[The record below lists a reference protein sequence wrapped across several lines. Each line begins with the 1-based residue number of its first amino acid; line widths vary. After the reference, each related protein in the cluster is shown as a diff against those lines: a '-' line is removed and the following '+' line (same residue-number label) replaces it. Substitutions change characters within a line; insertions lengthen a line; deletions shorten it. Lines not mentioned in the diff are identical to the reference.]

1 MFVSLLVP
9 QLPGFRLDNVQMEE
23 KRIVVSMTATSR
35 TASCPICAQDSERI
49 HSHYQRTV
57 TDLPWASSNVRLRL
71 YVRRFKCSNP
81 DCARTIFA
89 ERLDPLVPASARRTR
104 RFTLQLLH
112 LAMQLVSEAAAPL
125 LTAMGMPASAS
136 TLLRLQRRAS
146 LPTHP
151 TPRVIG
157 VDEFALRKGRRYGTL
172 IVDLERRQPIEMLP
186 DKKAETLALWLKQ
199 YPEVEVISRDRDGA
213 FAEAAALG
221 APQAIQVADRFHLTQ
236 NLGDALQRFLA
247 RHPAALRAA
256 AQEPTDRNTA
266 EAQGEGGPTEAV
278 RVSTSTPVSAP
289 PELPPSSA
297 PPELPLT
304 EREQRF
310 QEVLAL
316 HDQGWSCRRIAQTL
330 QLNWRTVKQYVQTRE
345 LPKRGA
351 PSIQASS
358 TLTPYLDY
366 LRQRWQEGVQTGTI
380 LWQEL
385 QQRGYSGSLSSVY
398 RALKHLAP
406 GDRCRDTVPTATG
419 APGLIPTGRALSP
432 RQAMW
437 VLVRSEDELKE
448 WEQAARVTLEVA
460 TPAIATATGLARR
473 FLDLIRRRDVA
484 GLDAWLADATA
495 SGIGELKRLAASLRQ
510 DYAAVRAALELPWSN
525 GQLEG
530 QINRLK
536 VIKRVGYGRANFDL
550 LRQRVLFAA

>member
-1 MFVSLLVP
+1 MLVSLLVP

-23 KRIVVSMTATSR
+23 KRIVVTTTATSR
-35 TASCPICAQDSERI
+35 TARCPVCAQDSERV

-57 TDLPWASSNVRLRL
+57 TDLPWASSSVRLRL

-81 DCARTIFA
+81 DCARAIFA
-89 ERLDPLVPASARRTR
+89 ERLNPLVPASARRTR
-104 RFTLQLLH
+104 RLTDQLLH
-112 LAMQLVSEAAAPL
+112 LAKQLASEAAAPL

-136 TLLRLQRRAS
+136 TLLRLQRHAP

-151 TPRVIG
+151 IPRVIG
-157 VDEFALRKGRRYGTL
+157 VDEFALCKGRRYGTL
-172 IVDLERRQPIEMLP
+172 IVALEQRQPIELLP

-199 YPEVEVISRDRDGA
+199 HPEVEIISRDRDGA
-213 FAEAAALG
+213 FAEGAALG
-221 APQAIQVADRFHLTQ
+221 APLATQVADRFHLTQ
-236 NLGDALQRFLA
+236 NLGDALQRLLA

-256 AQEPTDRNTA
+256 TQVSGDTSTA
-266 EAQGEGGPTEAV
+266 EVQAGDSAEAATV
-278 RVSTSTPVSAP
+278 TTSTPVSALS
-289 PELPPSSA
+289 ELSPSLA
-297 PPELPLT
+297 PPELLLT

-330 QLNWRTVKQYVQTRE
+330 QLNWRTVKQYVEARE

-358 TLTPYLDY
+358 TLTPYLTY
-366 LRQRWQEGVQTGTI
+366 LQERWQEGVQTGTI

-398 RALKHLAP
+398 RALKHLHP
-406 GDRCRDTVPTATG
+406 GDRRRDSVPAATG

-437 VLVRSEDELKE
+437 VLVRSDDEFKE
-448 WEQAARVTLEVA
+448 WEQAARVRLEVA
-460 TPAIATATGLARR
+460 SPVITVATGLARR
-473 FLDLIRRRDVA
+473 FLDLIRQRDVA
-484 GLDAWLADATA
+484 ALDAWLVDATA

-550 LRQRVLFAA
+550 LRQRVLYAA

>member
-35 TASCPICAQDSERI
+35 SASCPICAQDSERV
-49 HSHYQRTV
+49 HSHYQRTI
-57 TDLPWASSNVRLRL
+57 TDLPWASSSVELRL

-104 RFTLQLLH
+104 RFTDQLLH
-112 LAMQLVSEAAAPL
+112 LAMQLASEAATPL

-172 IVDLERRQPIEMLP
+172 IVDLERRQPIELLP
-186 DKKAETLALWLKQ
+186 DKKAQTLALWLKQ
-199 YPEVEVISRDRDGA
+199 HPEVEIISRDRDGA

-221 APQAIQVADRFHLTQ
+221 APQATQVADRFHLAQ
-236 NLGDALQRFLA
+236 NLGDALQRILA
-247 RHPAALRAA
+247 RHSTALRAA
-256 AQEPTDRNTA
+256 IQVRADGSTA
-266 EAQGEGGPTEAV
+266 EAQSEGGPTEAA
-278 RVSTSTPVSAP
+278 RVSASTPVSTP
-289 PELPPSSA
+289 PELLPSA
-297 PPELPLT
+297 PPETPRT

-316 HDQGWSCRRIAQTL
+316 HERGWSYRRIAQTL

-358 TLTPYLDY
+358 TLTSHLAYLQ
-366 LRQRWQEGVQTGTI
+366 QRWQEGVQTGTI

-406 GDRCRDTVPTATG
+406 GDRRRDTAPAAAG
-419 APGLIPTGRALSP
+419 APGLVPSGRALSA

-437 VLVRSEDELKE
+437 VLVRSDDELKE
-448 WEQAARVTLEVA
+448 WEQAARAILEVA
-460 TPAIATATGLARR
+460 SPAIATATGLTRR
-473 FLDLIRRRDVA
+473 FLDLIRQRDVA
-484 GLDAWLADATA
+484 GLDAWLADAAA
-495 SGIGELKRLAASLRQ
+495 SGIGEMKRLAASLRQ

-550 LRQRVLFAA
+550 LRQRVLYAA